1 MNHFV
6 DIVVAKDGQFR
17 YRVAD
22 SIVRLMHRFRPE
34 EVIRGNVQRL
44 VTQIGDRAILPRPTL
59 VP

>member
-1 MNHFV
+1 MNHLV

-34 EVIRGNVQRL
+34 EVIRGSIQRL
-44 VTQIGDRAILPRPTL
+44 VTQIGDRAHLA
-59 VP
+59 